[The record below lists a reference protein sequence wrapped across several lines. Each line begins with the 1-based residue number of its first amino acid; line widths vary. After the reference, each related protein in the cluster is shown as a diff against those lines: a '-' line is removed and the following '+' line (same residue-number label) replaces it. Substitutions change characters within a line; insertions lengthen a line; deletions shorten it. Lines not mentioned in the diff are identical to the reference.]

1 MISTLAFAVRAIV
14 TFILLLLLVLSLFGP
29 IGTVEMAL
37 LVAISLAGAW
47 VLGFALRRAG
57 RRSPAG
63 LA

>member
-14 TFILLLLLVLSLFGP
+14 TFILLLLVLSLLGP